1 MKSKNTILRNIMKG
15 EMSLEDESAL
25 INNPSIEKR
34 QEQEWNKS
42 KNLSFAEEVDGE
54 KILHFVKS
62 VIWGQNK
69 VIPLYIKI
77 GAVAACLLIAVFL
90 GSTVW
95 FYQQAQKAEANP
107 TFIAINGRQ
116 HIESIELSDGSKVSL
131 GAESKLTYPQN
142 FEGNKRLIKLYGQAF
157 FKVAKNPRKPFI
169 VKTDRFTVTA
179 LGTAFEVFS
188 FGNKETAETVLLN
201 GKVKVEV
208 PQYASNEKQIFIL
221 HPNQKISVNNKGT
234 VVIENVNADDY
245 SKWRD
250 GNGLKFINEKLSVIV
265 PRLRMWYGKDIICDK
280 NIAERYRFTFSI
292 DSETMSEM
300 MQIIDRISP
309 LTVKKEHNVYVIT
322 K

>member
-1 MKSKNTILRNIMKG
+1 MKSKNTILRNIIKG
-15 EMSLEDESAL
+15 EMSLEDESTL
-25 INNPSIEKR
+25 KNNNSIAER
-34 QEQEWNKS
+34 QKQEWDNAKD
-42 KNLSFAEEVDGE
+42 LSYSEEVNGE
-54 KILHFVKS
+54 KILHSVKL

-90 GSTVW
+90 GSTLW
-95 FYQQAQKAEANP
+95 FYQQIQKAESNP
-107 TFIAINGRQ
+107 TYIAINGRQ

-142 FEGNKRLIKLYGQAF
+142 FEGNKRFIKLYGQAF

-265 PRLRMWYGKDIICDK
+265 PRLLMWYGKNIVCDE

-292 DSETMSEM
+292 DSESMGEM
-300 MQIIDRISP
+300 MQIIDKISP
-309 LTVKKEHNVYVIT
+309 LTVKKEHNVYVIE
-322 K
+322 

>member
-1 MKSKNTILRNIMKG
+1 
-15 EMSLEDESAL
+15 MSLEDESTL
-25 INNPSIEKR
+25 KNNNSIAER
-34 QEQEWNKS
+34 QKQEWDNAKD
-42 KNLSFAEEVDGE
+42 LSYSEEVNGE
-54 KILHFVKS
+54 KILHSVKL

-90 GSTVW
+90 GSTLW
-95 FYQQAQKAEANP
+95 FYQQIQKAESNP
-107 TFIAINGRQ
+107 TYIAINGRQ

-142 FEGNKRLIKLYGQAF
+142 FEGNKRFIKLYGQAF

-265 PRLRMWYGKDIICDK
+265 PRLRMWYGKNIVCDE

-292 DSETMSEM
+292 DSESMGEM
-300 MQIIDRISP
+300 MQIIDKISP
-309 LTVKKEHNVYVIT
+309 LTVKKEHNVYVIE
-322 K
+322 

>member
-1 MKSKNTILRNIMKG
+1 MKSKNTILRNIIKG
-15 EMSLEDESAL
+15 EMSLEDESTL
-25 INNPSIEKR
+25 KNNNSIAER
-34 QEQEWNKS
+34 QKQEWDNAKD
-42 KNLSFAEEVDGE
+42 LSYSEEVNGE
-54 KILHFVKS
+54 KILHSVKL

-90 GSTVW
+90 GSTLW
-95 FYQQAQKAEANP
+95 FYQQIQKAESNP
-107 TFIAINGRQ
+107 TYIAINGRQ

-142 FEGNKRLIKLYGQAF
+142 FEGNKRFIKLYGQAF

-265 PRLRMWYGKDIICDK
+265 PRLRMWYGKNIVCDE

-292 DSETMSEM
+292 DSESMGEM
-300 MQIIDRISP
+300 MQIIDKISP
-309 LTVKKEHNVYVIT
+309 LTVKKEHNVYVIE
-322 K
+322 